1 MTVQQPIN
9 RVIPLLVLLAL
20 AALWG
25 LDVASVQANR
35 IMPGT
40 GLGLVPA
47 VGLTWALALSGLLL
61 LCGWLAVRPGRVAQR
76 LLLIGVCLLLIQ
88 VPLSLAWMAARHVG
102 ADAPLARLGIG
113 AGSWSLLFLLGLMLI
128 DTQQRLRV
136 PRIGLLGIGIGL
148 LLVTLLMVRLGW
160 LEPLALMREYQT
172 RRDQFGAALAAH
184 LGLVA
189 ATLGCSLLLGAAL
202 VALVRRFPRLQGG
215 VIGGLSLI
223 QTIPSLALFG
233 LLLVPLSYL
242 SSQFPLLQ
250 HWGIRG
256 IGWAP
261 ALLALIAYS
270 LLPIVRNTCVALQGV
285 EASVIEAARGM
296 GMGPLQ
302 VFFQARLPLAMPVI
316 IEGVRVTTLQAIG
329 LTAVAALI
337 GAGGFG
343 TFIFQGL
350 GQSAMDLIVLGVL
363 PILLMALLADGL
375 FSLLADGWRGGAER

>member
-1 MTVQQPIN
+1 MQQPIN

-40 GLGLVPA
+40 GIGLVAA
-47 VGLTWALALSGLLL
+47 VGLVWALVLSSLLL
-61 LCGWLAVRPGRVAQR
+61 LCGWLAVRPGRGAQW

-88 VPLSLAWMAARHVG
+88 VPLSLAWMAVQHVG
-102 ADAPLARLGIG
+102 ADTPLARLGIG
-113 AGSWSLLFLLGLMLI
+113 AGTWSLLFLLGLMLI

-136 PRIGLLGIGIGL
+136 PRIGLLAIGIGL
-148 LLVTLLMVRLGW
+148 LMVTLLIVRLGW

-172 RRDQFGAALAAH
+172 RRDQFGTALSTH

-189 ATLGCSLLLGAAL
+189 ATLGCSLVLGAAL
-202 VALVRRFPRLQGG
+202 VALVSRFPRLQGG

-233 LLLVPLSYL
+233 LLLAPLSYL

-250 HWGIRG
+250 QWGIRG

-261 ALLALIAYS
+261 ALLALVAYS
-270 LLPIVRNTCVALQGV
+270 LLPIVRNTCVALQAV

-316 IEGVRVTTLQAIG
+316 IEGLRVTTLQAIG
-329 LTAVAALI
+329 LVAVAALI

-350 GQSAMDLIVLGVL
+350 GQSAMDLIILGAL

-375 FSLLADGWRGGAER
+375 FSLLVDGWRGGAER